1 MERKSQETS
10 NLYQV
15 RIVEEELFLFKIGS
29 RKFFGMAEH
38 IQPAKAVEQR
48 HSANKNKEKAGGK
61 ARAVPLLYLLVLEET
76 ARDLTGIDKTNQ
88 VNSDGDKVDNK
99 NNFHFREPLSFLY
112 YHYNIKKEKI
122 NTPLTYI
129 RLEIQELLLGW
140 VGEMD
145 CIRHKCISNEFIM
158 PDTEYTL
165 NKIVNG
171 DARESKRFCND
182 KKRITKIPIVNA
194 NVISFLFEV
203 FDFFSNEYYT
213 DIVKNHTKN
222 LKHAKYIENN
232 GKHKNL
238 LFIFVIII
246 YHKKFQLST
255 SF

>member
-1 MERKSQETS
+1 
-10 NLYQV
+10 
-15 RIVEEELFLFKIGS
+15 
-29 RKFFGMAEH
+29 
-38 IQPAKAVEQR
+38 
-48 HSANKNKEKAGGK
+48 
-61 ARAVPLLYLLVLEET
+61 
-76 ARDLTGIDKTNQ
+76 
-88 VNSDGDKVDNK
+88 
-99 NNFHFREPLSFLY
+99 
-112 YHYNIKKEKI
+112 
-122 NTPLTYI
+122 
-129 RLEIQELLLGW
+129 
-140 VGEMD
+140 MD

-232 GKHKNL
+232 GKHKKSPFHFCDYNISQKIPTVNQL
-238 LFIFVIII
+238 LTYNRLDMLLGAPSI
-246 YHKKFQLST
+246 SR
-255 SF
+255 